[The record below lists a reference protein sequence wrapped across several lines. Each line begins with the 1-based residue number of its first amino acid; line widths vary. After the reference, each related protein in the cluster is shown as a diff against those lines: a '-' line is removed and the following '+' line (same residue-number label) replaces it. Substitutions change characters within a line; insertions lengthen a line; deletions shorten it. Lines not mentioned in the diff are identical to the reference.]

1 MRLVNKDMAKYFRD
15 KVVRHLSRPCHPDVF
30 RQRWGALGAMTGL
43 SAKQRL
49 QLVCLVAASGDLA
62 NLEIAFEVAGCAPME
77 AMMEAAAA
85 AGQLYSCKWLR
96 SRPRECP
103 WGNALAKAA
112 QAGHED
118 VVKGLLHEGC
128 PRSDDAVYAAASGGH
143 AHLIDYLT
151 SNNGGT
157 VRVGKLLAAAAEG
170 CDLDAFQQLHEKWR
184 RGFPLKLLGKG
195 LSTSSEINII
205 SAAAGSPL
213 PDWRAKV
220 EWLVAR
226 GYPVN
231 KSQMGFAAARRPDG
245 LNRLTWLRK
254 GGYFAGDDSPPWEQ
268 TFEAAG
274 RDGNIDVVLYLLHSY
289 RLQHRPRYMEVA
301 AVAAAGAGHVGF
313 LVTLRE
319 EYGLEPETIKSA
331 LRSAARAGQLRV
343 LSWAEAALPGYE
355 VRSDPELLTA
365 AAESGNMELV
375 EWVWARST
383 SRSPDC
389 FLGAVKGGCEEVLEW
404 MEEHGFLASAG
415 DWTAYYLAAGRNGDL
430 RTLRWLHGRLP
441 PGPLPMSLS
450 SRFLQSKCPLETIRW
465 LVEEAGCPRDWSVVG
480 LTASSPGV
488 HAWLGSVALTFSSS
502 GSGVTTLS
510 RSAAGTSHTIDT
522 GNGARS
528 SVAEAAA
535 AALDSS
541 GARVRG
547 AGCEGRYRYSTV

>member
-15 KVVRHLSRPCHPDVF
+15 KIVRHLSRPCHPDVF
-30 RQRWGALGAMTGL
+30 RQRWGSSGAMTGL
-43 SAKQRL
+43 CAKQRL
-49 QLVCLVAASGDLA
+49 QLVCLVAASGNLA
-62 NLEIAFEVAGCAPME
+62 NLEIAFQVAGCAPME
-77 AMMEAAAA
+77 SMMEAAAA
-85 AGQLYSCKWLR
+85 AGQLDSCKWLR
-96 SRPRECP
+96 LRPRECP
-103 WGNALAKAA
+103 WGKALAKAA

-151 SNNGGT
+151 SNNGRT
-157 VRVGKLLAAAAEG
+157 VRAGKLLVAAAEG
-170 CDLDAFQQLHEKWR
+170 CDLDAFQRLHGKWR
-184 RGFPLKLLGKG
+184 RGFPWG
-195 LSTSSEINII
+195 LSTSSKINII

-213 PDWRAKV
+213 PDWQAKV
-220 EWLVAR
+220 EWLVAQ
-226 GYPVN
+226 GYPLD

-254 GGYFAGDDSPPWEQ
+254 RGYFAGDDSPPWEQ
-268 TFEAAG
+268 TFEAAS

-313 LVTLRE
+313 LDRLRE

-343 LSWAEAALPGYE
+343 LSWAAAAAALRWYDI
-355 VRSDPELLTA
+355 RSDLELLTA
-365 AAESGNMELV
+365 AAESGNMEVV

-404 MEEHGFLASAG
+404 MEEHGFLASVG
-415 DWTAYYLAAGRNGDL
+415 DRTAYYLAAGRNGDL

-441 PGPLPMSLS
+441 PEPLPMSLS
-450 SRFLQSKCPLETIRW
+450 SRFVQSKCPLETIRW

-480 LTASSPGV
+480 LTASAPGV
-488 HAWLGSVALTFSSS
+488 FAWLGSIALTFSSS
-502 GSGVTTLS
+502 GSGATTLS
-510 RSAAGTSHTIDT
+510 RSAAGTSHTI
-522 GNGARS
+522 GASSGARS
-528 SVAEAAA
+528 SVAEAAT

-541 GARVRG
+541 GARV
-547 AGCEGRYRYSTV
+547 